1 MTSPRDEVTF
11 APEDF
16 PPKSVFILV
25 LGAAVVGAA
34 TGLVGVAFL
43 FALKKGVSLHQSL
56 VATMADAPPMLGW
69 LAIALI
75 GTLAAA
81 VAAWLVER
89 FAPTARGSGVPY
101 VERILR
107 TTEEPCHRGV
117 MPVKFFGGIL
127 ALSSGLILGREGPMV
142 QMGAVIGEKIGRFFP
157 GVPNAWRA
165 LMTAGA
171 GAGLSTAFNAPV
183 GGTLFILEEVQR
195 RVTPLSFV
203 LAATATV
210 SATFVQRA
218 LFQAPRVFDVPHA
231 PEVPAASIG
240 FFLVFGLLIGVI
252 GVAYNRLLLG
262 LVALTGQW
270 KRVPVPIRAGAIGA
284 LVATVGW
291 LQPSAIGG
299 GDEMTQ
305 SILSGSG
312 TFLLGIALL
321 RFFLG
326 PLSYVAGTPGGL
338 FAPIIALG
346 ALLGLGFGEFQIA
359 IWPGAPLPGLAFA
372 IAGMAALFTATIR
385 APITGIV
392 ICLEMTGTYSLF
404 YPMLA
409 ACLGAY
415 LVPTLAKCPPIYDS
429 LAKPN

>member
-25 LGAAVVGAA
+25 LGAAVVGAT

-107 TTEEPCHRGV
+107 GTEEPCHRGV
-117 MPVKFFGGIL
+117 MPVKFFGGII

-142 QMGAVIGEKIGRFFP
+142 QMGAVIGEKIGRSFP

-218 LFQAPRVFDVPHA
+218 LFHASRVFDVPHA

-305 SILSGSG
+305 SILRGSG
-312 TFLLGIALL
+312 TFLLGLALV

-359 IWPGAPLPGLAFA
+359 ISPGAPLPGLAFA